1 MGWWT
6 WQRVDEIEMMEDDVF
21 RQSIWR
27 DAPLDG
33 EALAA
38 ARALHGDGLDWW
50 RFDYFDDDF
59 RAALA
64 VGWSAS
70 RDRVVVDHRLMPLL
84 PPPVAAPGTEARL
97 LVAPDAP
104 IAYGAWC
111 RIDDA
116 AIEAFRI
123 WPSARTVDDGP
134 GRLTLHGGWF
144 GGVWS
149 DTLTRSAGTFPPD
162 LMADPLCMRGPFA
175 PTTDLRTPLERV
187 CKRWGVVPRS
197 AEPTADANDLVVG
210 TDAETARIDRRRRDW
225 FLLRIPKADMKVEFT
240 TESGD
245 SSSVMIKPGW
255 RSPYLVASA
264 EVKATMVLPFV
275 DLMKSW
281 HPRENSMWGLDY
293 DAFHGLPERIP
304 SPYASRLHRREA
316 AAAAWAILEALA
328 AEDAEGEAP
337 APSPRHVRLN
347 NWHWI
352 GPWLPHGVLFDV
364 PEPLSDPMPPAFR
377 DYDVIFAPKGM

>member
-64 VGWSAS
+64 VGWSAN
-70 RDRVVVDHRLMPLL
+70 RDRVVVDYRLMPLL

-225 FLLRIPKADMKVEFT
+225 FLLRIPKAHAVVEFAAT
-240 TESGD
+240 ADLSSAGIKPAWKTPYLWVPLVTES
-245 SSSVMIKPGW
+245 
-255 RSPYLVASA
+255 
-264 EVKATMVLPFV
+264 TMVLPFV

-328 AEDAEGEAP
+328 AEDAEGGAP

-352 GPWLPHGVLFDV
+352 GPWLPHGAPYNV
-364 PEPLSDPMPPAFR
+364 PDEREDSIPLAFR